1 MSRFIALVP
10 AAGTG
15 SRFGA
20 DTPKQYL
27 SVCGRPLLWH
37 ALRPLATHPAIAE
50 VLVVLH
56 PDDRTFEGLSW
67 AEFSGKLVTLHAGGA
82 TRAHSVLGGLSAPG
96 ARVEDDD
103 WVLVHDAARPCLDAS
118 LIDRLIETLR
128 DDAVGGLLAIP
139 VADTLKR
146 EDAGQRITATEPRAG
161 LWRAQ
166 TPQMFRAGLLR
177 RALGNAD
184 LAHITDEAGAVEALG
199 LRPKLVM
206 GSDLN
211 VKVTYP
217 EDLRLAQLILAARE
231 S

>member
-27 SVCGRPLLWH
+27 TLCGKPLLWH
-37 ALRPLATHPAIAE
+37 ALQPLATHPAIAK

-56 PDDRTFEGLSW
+56 PDDRTFAGLSW
-67 AEFSGKLVTLHAGGA
+67 SELGGKLLALHAGGA

-96 ARVEDDD
+96 AQLEDDD
-103 WVLVHDAARPCLDAS
+103 WVLVHDAARPCLGAA

-146 EDAGQRITATEPRAG
+146 EDADQRIAATEARAG

-177 RALGNAD
+177 RALQGTD
-184 LAHITDEAGAVEALG
+184 LAHITDEAGAVEAMG

-217 EDLRLAQLILAARE
+217 EDLRLAQLILAAQGG
-231 S
+231 

>member
-10 AAGTG
+10 AAGIG

-27 SVCGRPLLWH
+27 PVRGKPLLWH
-37 ALRPLATHPAIAE
+37 ALEPLAQHPAMAK

-56 PDDRTFEGLSW
+56 PDDRQFAQLSW
-67 AEFSGKLVTLHAGGA
+67 PGPSGMLVPLYAGGA
-82 TRAHSVLGGLSAPG
+82 TRAHTVLGGLAAPEAQLRG
-96 ARVEDDD
+96 DD
-103 WVLVHDAARPCLDAS
+103 WVLVHDAARPCLSAM
-118 LIDRLIETLR
+118 LLDRLIDALR
-128 DDAVGGLLAIP
+128 DDPVGGLLAIP

-146 EDAGQRITATEPRAG
+146 ADADQRIAGTEPRAG

-166 TPQMFRAGLLR
+166 TPQMFKAGLLR
-177 RALGNAD
+177 RALQQGD
-184 LAHITDEAGAVEALG
+184 LATITDEASAVEAQG
-199 LRPKLVM
+199 LRPRLVM

-211 VKVTYP
+211 IKVTYP
-217 EDLRLAQLILAARE
+217 EDLRLAELILGARD

>member
-27 SVCGRPLLWH
+27 SVRSRPLLWH
-37 ALRPLATHPAIAE
+37 ALRSLAAHPAIAK

-56 PDDRTFEGLSW
+56 PDDRTFAGLSW
-67 AEFSGKLVTLHAGGA
+67 SELGAKLVPLYAGGA
-82 TRAHSVLGGLSAPG
+82 TRAHSVLGGLCAPE
-96 ARVEDDD
+96 AQLHDDD

-118 LIDRLIETLR
+118 LIDRVIEALR

-146 EDAGQRITATEPRAG
+146 EDADQRVAATEPRAG

-177 RALGNAD
+177 RALESAD
-184 LAHITDEAGAVEALG
+184 LARITDEASAIEALG

-211 VKVTYP
+211 LKVTYA
-217 EDLRLAQLILAARE
+217 EDLRLVQLILAAQE
-231 S
+231 G